1 MRAYLRIDPLLAD
14 KKAGYT
20 DGAFRA
26 FIEVLCF
33 AEQQHPRGVFRSR
46 KLLAVL
52 LDKRARW
59 IPYLLEHGD
68 LELMPTGQ
76 LVVEGWT
83 EWQEGDW
90 KVHERIGRIRNR
102 IRRERT
108 SGTVTND
115 TVATVTSDTEPTVDT
130 PLSGSGGD
138 GGKHSAEAGAPRP
151 EPDDEN
157 GIERNLRIFRDPNAD
172 PQAKRAAR
180 KYLLKHG
187 VAA

>member
-1 MRAYLRIDPLLAD
+1 MRAYLRLDPSMAD
-14 KKAGYT
+14 NKVGYP

-59 IPYLLEHGD
+59 ITYLLEQGD
-68 LELMPTGQ
+68 IVEMATGQ

-90 KVHERIGRIRNR
+90 KVHERVTRIRNR
-102 IRRERT
+102 QRRVRT
-108 SGTVTND
+108 P
-115 TVATVTSDTEPTVDT
+115 ATVTPDTAPTVTDGTPQSVYT
-130 PLSGSGGD
+130 PLSGGGGVPSG
-138 GGKHSAEAGAPRP
+138 KQKAEAG
-151 EPDDEN
+151 D
-157 GIERNLRIFRDPNAD
+157 
-172 PQAKRAAR
+172 RAAPTNKKHVR
-180 KYLLKHG
+180 LVDGKY
-187 VAA
+187 VA